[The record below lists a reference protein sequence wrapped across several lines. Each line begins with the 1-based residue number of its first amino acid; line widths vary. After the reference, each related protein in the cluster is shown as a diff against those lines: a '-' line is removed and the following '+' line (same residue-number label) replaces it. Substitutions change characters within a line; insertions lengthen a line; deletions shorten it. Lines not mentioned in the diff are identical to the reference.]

1 MGRGR
6 PGAAAIALGLPLV
19 IALPLAVTTRYG
31 TNLLILAAA
40 LSISTLGL
48 TVLLGYAGQ
57 ISLAQATFFGI
68 GAYAVALGT
77 SRGGMDWWLALPLGL
92 GAATAAGVVLGM
104 TTLKLGGHYLAMV
117 TICFQIIFSQIATN
131 WVAVTGGP
139 DGISGIRRPRFFIP
153 LDTAQQYAWFALGA
167 LFLVGV
173 GVWFLRDSALGRSMR
188 AVRDNELAAEALGV
202 DSLRVKVTAFALS
215 AAIAALGGP
224 APAGRRWPGR
234 GRRANPRAREPRQA
248 LRRPQGRRRRRLRGP
263 SGRGPRADR
272 AERLGQDDLHQPDLR
287 PLPALVRPHPLPGPR
302 GRRHATQPDRPPR
315 HGAHLPEHPPV
326 PRPQR
331 VGERPRRRPA
341 GPRGRGGGARAG
353 GGRDRVRRARG
364 PGGRARP
371 EPPVRHPKARRDRP
385 GAGGHPRAAPSRRA
399 GSRAQPEREAGA
411 GRPAQ
416 AAPRPRADDAPGGA

>member
-167 LFLVGV
+167 L
-173 GVWFLRDSALGRSMR
+173 
-188 AVRDNELAAEALGV
+188 
-202 DSLRVKVTAFALS
+202 
-215 AAIAALGGP
+215 
-224 APAGRRWPGR
+224 
-234 GRRANPRAREPRQA
+234 
-248 LRRPQGRRRRRLRGP
+248 
-263 SGRGPRADR
+263 
-272 AERLGQDDLHQPDLR
+272 
-287 PLPALVRPHPLPGPR
+287 
-302 GRRHATQPDRPPR
+302 
-315 HGAHLPEHPPV
+315 
-326 PRPQR
+326 
-331 VGERPRRRPA
+331 
-341 GPRGRGGGARAG
+341 
-353 GGRDRVRRARG
+353 
-364 PGGRARP
+364 
-371 EPPVRHPKARRDRP
+371 
-385 GAGGHPRAAPSRRA
+385 
-399 GSRAQPEREAGA
+399 
-411 GRPAQ
+411 
-416 AAPRPRADDAPGGA
+416 